1 MEIGTIQRG
10 DSNSDQE
17 SPWLEEFAR
26 QAQDALLASVS
37 HELRTPLTSITGCL
51 STLLEDEI
59 DLDKALNAGLIT
71 NAYQEA
77 ERLNRM
83 IGNLLEMA
91 RITSGTLRVNKR
103 EEYIQEVIGFALKQF
118 DDVLKDRSVTIEAP
132 ATIPLI
138 PLDFVLMV
146 KALSN
151 VIENAIEYSAE
162 GSSIRI
168 QILCAGV
175 EMKIQVMDNGVGI
188 AEADLPFIFDRFY
201 HPRGSGTGLGLGL
214 AVAGGILEA
223 HGGSVRV
230 ENRSEGGVIA
240 TLALPVDGPKI

>member
-1 MEIGTIQRG
+1 MKTGTIHRG

-118 DDVLKDRSVTIEAP
+118 DDVLKGRSVTIEAP
-132 ATIPLI
+132 ATLPLI

-175 EMKIQVMDNGVGI
+175 EMKIQVMDHGIGI

-214 AVAGGILEA
+214 AVARGILEA
-223 HGGSVRV
+223 HSGSVQV
-230 ENRSEGGVIA
+230 ENRPKGGVTV
-240 TLALPVDGPKI
+240 TLALPLDGGAV